1 MTNQISKQ
9 IGMQKGKQ
17 ISKQTIS
24 KITLSAVM
32 FTLALSACSIK
43 ASEPIPAILPKSSV
57 NVTQADLLEVRGEI
71 TDIVTKSLG
80 GKKIA
85 IAKDVFHESSRLL
98 IGAKPVVSPSGVM
111 VYDSTNKVKLVF
123 ELLKQGNSC
132 LLKRLDTM
140 QSWTL
145 TTSLCVIR

>member
-9 IGMQKGKQ
+9 IGKQ

-24 KITLSAVM
+24 KVTLSAVM
-32 FTLALSACSIK
+32 LTLALSACSIK
-43 ASEPIPAILPKSSV
+43 ASQPIPATLPKSSA
-57 NVTQADLLEVRGEI
+57 NVTQADLLEVRREI

-111 VYDSTNKVKLVF
+111 VHDATNKAKLVF